1 VQQLHKLQRYLGQVL
16 SQRGREALPY
26 QENEK
31 YVVRQHVLDI
41 VSEFPSLSVTAT
53 TYTHNDG
60 SNVNI
65 LKLAGTAPMYFQ
77 GRKYNLPLT
86 LWLLEGYPRT
96 PPCVYLTPTSDM
108 VIKSNHAFVD
118 PSGCVTS
125 PYLEEWSFPSSNL
138 RDLTTTLCIHFGQ
151 DPPLYAK
158 PPNWRPA
165 VHAAQAA
172 MQTRPMAG
180 GPTSGYPGSGQMQQ
194 ANVYPGSNAGNTAAA
209 AAAAANAS
217 HFHAYNPIVSQ
228 QSHQGQ
234 QGANPNP
241 NSTTTHQ
248 HVVNTA
254 GGNAGAA
261 TNHHNNSIR
270 DQTSVV
276 SKDPPSVVFKEHA
289 ADALARRVLKTFQA
303 IERHTT
309 QSVEDRLGEQQVLE
323 ERSSKLTDV
332 SQALAKE
339 RDMIDECIHK
349 YESKTLEL
357 EGKKAAPLPL
367 KRNRTVFFL
376 LALLSL
382 LYVTVHHTY

>member
-1 VQQLHKLQRYLGQVL
+1 
-16 SQRGREALPY
+16 
-26 QENEK
+26 
-31 YVVRQHVLDI
+31 
-41 VSEFPSLSVTAT
+41 
-53 TYTHNDG
+53 
-60 SNVNI
+60 
-65 LKLAGTAPMYFQ
+65 
-77 GRKYNLPLT
+77 
-86 LWLLEGYPRT
+86 
-96 PPCVYLTPTSDM
+96 
-108 VIKSNHAFVD
+108 
-118 PSGCVTS
+118 
-125 PYLEEWSFPSSNL
+125 
-138 RDLTTTLCIHFGQ
+138 
-151 DPPLYAK
+151 
-158 PPNWRPA
+158 
-165 VHAAQAA
+165 
-172 MQTRPMAG
+172 
-180 GPTSGYPGSGQMQQ
+180 MQQ

-357 EGKKAAPLPL
+357 EDWLSKHREIDKDITADLDAVFIPSDPLSAQAL
-367 KRNRTVFFL
+367 EVVAKDMAIEDAL
-376 LALLSL
+376 YSLEQALLNDTLGPEVYLKQVRSL
-382 LYVTVHHTY
+382 CRKQFYHRKLCMKIADAQKEQEALHPQRPRTLSKDKNGDLGDWEILQDMNLNK